1 MSYRRFSLPVF
12 AASFANVSARIALC
26 CALLIGVTGAFATD
40 WPRFRGPNG
49 VGVNETTGLPTEFG
63 PAKNLIWRT
72 PLPNGYSSP
81 ILVGD
86 RIYLTGYEGERRV
99 TKQGYV
105 VHDHEKLLTF
115 ALDRA
120 TGRILWRRE
129 APLERTETIDA
140 RNSPAS
146 PTPVSDG
153 KNLFV
158 FFGDYGLVSYGL
170 DGNERWHVPLGPF
183 TNVYGVG
190 VSPVLVDDKI
200 ILVIDQSGG
209 SYIAAFGQNDG
220 KQRWEVSRP
229 EALSGHS
236 TPSIMRDAN
245 GKALIVAPASFRMD
259 VYSADTGE
267 IVWFM
272 HGLASEMKSVPIIDG
287 DTIYING
294 YNTPENDP
302 GRQVAVAPF
311 EEVLKKFDANHD
323 GKISIDES
331 PDQRTKTY
339 FPYIDLNG
347 DGYMDAAEWKIYAAS
362 MAAENS
368 LMAIKAQG
376 KGDMTQTAVKW
387 KYGRAIP
394 QLPSLVLYRDVL
406 YMLND
411 SGVLTTLNPATG
423 DVFKQA
429 RLRGVSDKYFASPV
443 AADGKVY
450 IAGNSGVVSVLRA
463 GGDQEVLA
471 ANKLDEDIIATPAIA
486 DGRIYVRTVAALYCF
501 GVSEPRP

>member
-1 MSYRRFSLPVF
+1 MFYRKLSLPIF
-12 AASFANVSARIALC
+12 TAAVVLGVLAVSAS
-26 CALLIGVTGAFATD
+26 D

-49 VGVNETTGLPTEFG
+49 SGVNETAGLPTEFG
-63 PAKNLIWRT
+63 PSKNLVWRT

-86 RIYLTGYEGERRV
+86 RIYLTGYEGEKRV
-99 TKQGYV
+99 TKKGYV

-115 ALDRA
+115 ALDRT
-120 TGRILWRRE
+120 TGKILWRRE
-129 APLERTETIDA
+129 APLERTETLDV

-158 FFGDYGLVSYGL
+158 FFGDYGLVSYGV
-170 DGNERWHVPLGPF
+170 DGNERWRAPMGPF
-183 TNVYGVG
+183 SNVYGIG

-209 SYIAAFGQNDG
+209 SYIAAFGQSDG
-220 KQRWEVSRP
+220 KQRWKVARP

-245 GKALIVAPASFRMD
+245 GKSLIVAPASFRMD

-311 EEVLKKFDANHD
+311 EEVLKKYDANHD
-323 GKISIDES
+323 GKISIDEA

-339 FPYIDLNG
+339 FSYMDLDG
-347 DGYMDAAEWKIYAAS
+347 DGGLDAYEWKMFAAS

-368 LMAIKAQG
+368 LMAVKAQG
-376 KGDMTQTAVKW
+376 KGDMTGTAVKW

-394 QLPSLVLYRDVL
+394 QLPSLVVYRGVV
-406 YMLND
+406 YMIND
-411 SGVLTTLNPATG
+411 GGVLTTLNAQTG
-423 DVFKQA
+423 EVLKQA
-429 RLRGVSDKYFASPV
+429 RLRNVSDKYFASPV

-450 IAGNSGVVSVLRA
+450 IAANSGVVSVLKA

-471 ANKLDEDIIATPAIA
+471 ANNLDEDIHATPAIA
-486 DGRIYVRTVAALYCF
+486 DGRIFIRTVAALYCF
-501 GVSEPRP
+501 GEK